1 MKISNLNSLVDL
13 YFQKS
18 KEVDGKMVPVP
29 HFGVILDWQDFDLLS
44 EKIIESKL
52 EFVIEPYLRFEGK
65 PGEQKTMF
73 FQDPF
78 GNSLEFKSFK
88 SDDEIFKST

>member
-1 MKISNLNSLVDL
+1 MDALGINLSGLITQLISFTVLFLIL
-13 YFQKS
+13 RKLL
-18 KEVDGKMVPVP
+18 
-29 HFGVILDWQDFDLLS
+29 FGPISSMLQTRS
-44 EKIIESKL
+44 EKIKESKL